1 MGLHASIGPG
11 KRIGARSKVSAN
23 SAALADAPAE
33 SLVHGVPGQ
42 VSPLIR

>member
-23 SAALADAPAE
+23 SAALADTPAE